1 MGPKEKISKK
11 FKPEKISA
19 PKKTSAPEETT
30 APEFL
35 DFKTYIQLFDKALE
49 NLRIINGINET
60 EIFSYSEVFGKSFG
74 GKIDGLTIN
83 AKNLLSLSKQKEKV
97 LGKSL
102 LDKIIKSIDDIC
114 RKIEKIREDIIKYNE
129 SVQNK
134 KKLELEILDQ
144 PLNAENGIKRNEIKI
159 SDATI
164 KLIKK
169 RIKDFEAEDFFKTY
183 SDEVK
188 KKIQDKREA
197 REAERKAQEPEKP
210 PEPEPPEPVPPEP
223 PEPEPEPP
231 EPEPELITDFVVDM
245 LERIRPQPS
254 TSFDADGLLQIVAS
268 VGENTSLSVNN
279 IGDILQTIAHIEEK
293 PKSTFDFADVLQILP
308 GIAEKTSEETDFGQG
323 HVVTQLLSLKGAKH
337 PENFGDLLQI
347 IGSVS
352 EAVAEFDSD
361 FIVDMLD
368 KIGPQISQHFEISD
382 LLSVVADVEEEEDIN
397 EAFMLGDIFSMLADV
412 EEQRPDLETDFIIDI
427 LDKIKPQI
435 SQHFDIDGLLQIIPN
450 IEEKISESTDNF
462 PDILATIADI
472 REQHS
477 KPFMID
483 GLLELLPNITGP
495 SEKQI
500 EPFEFSDLL
509 QIISTVNEVVAEFDS
524 DFIID
529 ILEKIKPQVSQHFD
543 FNGLLET
550 IAAVEEKEVEEFI
563 FSDLLDMLSSVEE
576 DMPTLESDFIID
588 ILEKIQPQLAKPVDF
603 NGLLSV
609 ISEIEED
616 KCERDLKACKAE
628 NKRLLEQINNIQN
641 GVLPPQHNESDEIE
655 MNNGVLEVVAN
666 IDTSNKVIDESDVGG
681 ILEVIGNI
689 GVSDKVLDEA
699 DFGGILELLSSVNE
713 EEVGK
718 GKDGK
723 SLKACKV
730 IEYVNADGE
739 KETLYPFALIQGRCY
754 YYNKNRDILN
764 DNLEIV

>member
-11 FKPEKISA
+11 FEPKTTNT
-19 PKKTSAPEETT
+19 PKKTSAPEETKVKKI
-30 APEFL
+30 PEIIEFE
-35 DFKTYIQLFDKALE
+35 TYTQLFDKALE
-49 NLRIINGINET
+49 NLPYITGFNNKEVLP
-60 EIFSYSEVFGKSFG
+60 YSKVFKTSID
-74 GKIDGLTIN
+74 GKIDGIHIN
-83 AKNLLSLSKQKEKV
+83 AQKLLLLSEETKRRI
-97 LGKSL
+97 GKKL
-102 LDKIIKSIDDIC
+102 LKKIIDSIDDIC
-114 RKIEKIREDIIKYNE
+114 KKIEIIRQEIISYNE
-129 SVQNK
+129 SVKNK
-134 KKLELEILDQ
+134 KKLESEILDN
-144 PLNAENGIKRNEIKI
+144 PYSAENELKKKQIRN

-188 KKIQDKREA
+188 KKIQDKIEA
-197 REAERKAQEPEKP
+197 REAERKAPK
-210 PEPEPPEPVPPEP
+210 PEPEPPEPPEP
-223 PEPEPEPP
+223 PKPESEPP
-231 EPEPELITDFVVDM
+231 EPEPELLSDFVVDII
-245 LERIRPQPS
+245 ERIRPQQS
-254 TSFDADGLLQIVAS
+254 TSFDADGLLQIIAS
-268 VGENTSLSVNN
+268 VEEQTSVSADNLP
-279 IGDILQTIAHIEEK
+279 DILQTISAIEEK

-308 GIAEKTSEETDFGQG
+308 GIAEKTSEGADFGQG
-323 HVVTQLLSLKGAKH
+323 HVVAQLLSLKGAKH

-368 KIGPQISQHFEISD
+368 KIGPQVSQHFEISD
-382 LLSVVADVEEEEDIN
+382 MLSVVADVEEEEDIN
-397 EAFMLGDIFSMLADV
+397 EAFVLRDLFSMLADV
-412 EEQRPDLETDFIIDI
+412 EEDKPTLETDFIIDI
-427 LDKIKPQI
+427 LDSIKPQI
-435 SQHFDIDGLLQIIPN
+435 SQHLDIDGLLQIIPN
-450 IEEKISESTDNF
+450 IEEKVSEPTDNF

-495 SEKQI
+495 KEKQV
-500 EPFEFSDLL
+500 EPLEFSDLL
-509 QIISTVNEVVAEFDS
+509 QVISTVNEVVAEFDS
-524 DFIID
+524 NFIID

-543 FNGLLET
+543 INGLLET

-588 ILEKIQPQLAKPVDF
+588 ILDKIQPQLAKPVDF

-616 KCERDLKACKAE
+616 NCERDLQACKAE
-628 NKRLLEQINNIQN
+628 NKRLLDELHKAHN
-641 GVLPPQHNESDEIE
+641 GLLPTEHNEPYEID
-655 MNNGVLEVVAN
+655 MNNGVLEVIEN
-666 IDTSNKVIDESDVGG
+666 IDTSDKVVDESDVDG

-689 GVSDKVLDEA
+689 DTSNKVLDEV